1 VLNDRCGVVQ
11 IYGGLVDI
19 ASLLCCA
26 VLTLHN
32 LPSNHFARE
41 SEKVIR
47 TDLRFFAMKYGYE
60 SKGQSNISV
69 NLLLLSSKY
78 E

>member
-26 VLTLHN
+26 VLCCAVLCCACPPDRPG
-32 LPSNHFARE
+32 LLE
-41 SEKVIR
+41 SLLRKYEWFGMEER
-47 TDLRFFAMKYGYE
+47 MRFFAMG
-60 SKGQSNISV
+60 
-69 NLLLLSSKY
+69 LW
-78 E
+78 

>member
-26 VLTLHN
+26 VLCCACPPDRPGLARIT
-32 LPSNHFARE
+32 FAEIEWFGMEERM
-41 SEKVIR
+41 
-47 TDLRFFAMKYGYE
+47 RFFAME
-60 SKGQSNISV
+60 
-69 NLLLLSSKY
+69 LW
-78 E
+78 